1 MFSSVGGLY
10 SISISNKWRPS
21 SSSFSLSPFKFTELK
36 YGILY
41 PSMSYEII
49 LFNRETNK
57 FLTFFALL
65 HVKNQQNGF
74 KIVKYS
80 SDPWYKGDD
89 IQISNS
95 LNSEILFLSYDE
107 V

>member
-1 MFSSVGGLY
+1 
-10 SISISNKWRPS
+10 
-21 SSSFSLSPFKFTELK
+21 
-36 YGILY
+36 
-41 PSMSYEII
+41 MSYEII

-57 FLTFFALL
+57 FFTFFALL

-80 SDPWYKGDD
+80 SDPSYKGDD

-95 LNSEILFLSYDE
+95 LNSEILFLSYDD